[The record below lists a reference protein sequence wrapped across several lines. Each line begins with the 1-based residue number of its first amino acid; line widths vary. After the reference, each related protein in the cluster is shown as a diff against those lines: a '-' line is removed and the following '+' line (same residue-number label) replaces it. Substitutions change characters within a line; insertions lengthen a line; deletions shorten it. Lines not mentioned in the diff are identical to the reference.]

1 MVEATTQTLGDRF
14 HVRTVRDREAGYLIV
29 EVERDGQIVEMELHE
44 VAHVVDALMLALG
57 V

>member
-1 MVEATTQTLGDRF
+1 MVEATTQTLGDKF